1 MSHQGNPKII
11 LKARELS
18 VTLNNKQVGE
28 IENPTTENE
37 INRVKKL
44 NIGSN
49 EATKTIFIILQ
60 YLHSLKPTVSL
71 K

>member
-49 EATKTIFIILQ
+49 EATKTIFTILQ
-60 YLHSLKPTVSL
+60 YLHSLKLTVSL

>member
-18 VTLNNKQVGE
+18 VTLSNTQFGE

-37 INRVKKL
+37 I
-44 NIGSN
+44 
-49 EATKTIFIILQ
+49 E
-60 YLHSLKPTVSL
+60 
-71 K
+71 